1 MKFIIRFAARLLVPL
16 LALVASA
23 AFANEGMISVKS
35 AFSVKETINRL
46 EDAAKQRNFAIVARV
61 DHAAGAAKINKTLRP
76 TELLIFG
83 NPAGGTPLMECA
95 QTVGIDLPL
104 KALAWEDDKGVV
116 WLGYNDA
123 AYLAKRHG
131 AAQCTA
137 VANVAKAMAGLVEAA
152 LKP

>member
-1 MKFIIRFAARLLVPL
+1 MKSITRLFVSILVFATAP
-16 LALVASA
+16 

-35 AFSVKETINRL
+35 PFSVKETISRL
-46 EDAAKQRNFAIVARV
+46 EETVKQKNFAIVARI
-61 DHAAGAAKINKTLRP
+61 DHAAGAAKVNKTLRP

-95 QTVGIDLPL
+95 QTSGIDLPL

-116 WLGYNDA
+116 WLGYNDP

-131 AAQCTA
+131 APQCA
-137 VANVAKAMAGLVEAA
+137 AAANMAKALSGIFEAA
-152 LKP
+152 LKQ

>member
-1 MKFIIRFAARLLVPL
+1 MKTFTRLIAPLLVLMACPI
-16 LALVASA
+16 
-23 AFANEGMISVKS
+23 FANEGMISVKS
-35 AFSVKETINRL
+35 PFSVKETINRF
-46 EDAAKQRNFAIVARV
+46 EDIAKQRNFAIVARV

-95 QTVGIDLPL
+95 QTAGIDLPL
-104 KALAWEDDKGVV
+104 KVMAWEDDKGVV

-131 AAQCTA
+131 VAQCTA
-137 VANVAKAMAGLVEAA
+137 VANIAKAMSGLTEAA